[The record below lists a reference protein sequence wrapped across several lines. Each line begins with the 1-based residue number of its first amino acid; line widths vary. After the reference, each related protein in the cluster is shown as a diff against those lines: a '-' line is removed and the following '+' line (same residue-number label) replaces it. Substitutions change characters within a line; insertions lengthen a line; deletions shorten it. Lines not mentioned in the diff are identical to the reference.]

1 MNKTPSP
8 HQQKRTKKPIL
19 TLLMSLWLGW
29 LILFGWAMMLWM
41 RFDFDTAIKTMK
53 HLALMQASLVAS
65 FDTPT
70 LLIHWLAL
78 HNPQFNLPAA
88 LSFKEI
94 TQFSMIASQ
103 TTQILWMKL
112 CILITAFPLL
122 ILAMLAG
129 LIDGL
134 NQRAIRTANLG
145 RESTFIFHKSIPT
158 VKKISTCMILLWLC
172 LPLPLPASGVFL
184 SLAVLLGFAV
194 SISARHFKKYL

>member
-1 MNKTPSP
+1 
-8 HQQKRTKKPIL
+8 
-19 TLLMSLWLGW
+19 MSLWLGW
-29 LILFGWAMMLWM
+29 LILFGWAMMLWI
-41 RFDFDTAIKTMK
+41 RFDFDTAIKTIK

-65 FDTPT
+65 FDTPKI
-70 LLIHWLAL
+70 LIHWVTL
-78 HNPQFNLPAA
+78 HNSQLNLPAA

-94 TQFSMIASQ
+94 SQLSIIAAE

-112 CILITAFPLL
+112 CILVTALPLL
-122 ILAMLAG
+122 ILATLAG

-184 SLAVLLGFAV
+184 SLAVLLGFAM
-194 SISARHFKKYL
+194 SISASRFKKYL